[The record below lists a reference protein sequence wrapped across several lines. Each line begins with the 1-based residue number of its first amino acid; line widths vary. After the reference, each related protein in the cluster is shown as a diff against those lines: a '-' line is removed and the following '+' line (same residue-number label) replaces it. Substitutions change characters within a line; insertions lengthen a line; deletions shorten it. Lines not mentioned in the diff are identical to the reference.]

1 MACVTLFAGGKC
13 INTVY
18 AVWENTHVY
27 LGHLAP
33 FLPLGLGAWLPPRP
47 ENKRILRYTLGKDRS
62 RLTFN
67 QVVQKVIDEF
77 GQYSPG
83 TTIGFSWN
91 VYEDTSKPLSQVENN
106 SPDDIKGI
114 ALIAVVGLRDFY
126 TCSKM
131 TPEERG
137 GDVDTSL
144 LPPGL
149 NFAVGTVG

>member
-1 MACVTLFAGGKC
+1 MACATLFADGKC
-13 INTVY
+13 INTVF

-27 LGHLAP
+27 FEYLLP

-67 QVVQKVIDEF
+67 QVIQKIIDEF

-91 VYEDTSKPLSQVENN
+91 VYYDLYKPLSQVENN
-106 SPDDIKGI
+106 APDDCKKI
-114 ALIAVVGLRDFY
+114 ALIAVAGLRDFY
-126 TCSKM
+126 TCSIM
-131 TPEERG
+131 TPDERG
-137 GDVDTSL
+137 GEDIDNVL
-144 LPPGL
+144 M
-149 NFAVGTVG
+149 